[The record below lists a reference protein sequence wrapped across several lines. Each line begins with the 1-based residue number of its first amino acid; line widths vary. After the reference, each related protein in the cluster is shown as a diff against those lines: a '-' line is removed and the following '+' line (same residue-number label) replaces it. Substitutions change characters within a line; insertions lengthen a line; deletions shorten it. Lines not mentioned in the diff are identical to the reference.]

1 MRADNDLSE
10 VLPLMELASFCR
22 HRRIRSLALFGSYL
36 HGNVHSDSDIDLLV
50 EYEPEQPVGLF
61 AMAEMESELSILLK
75 RTVDL
80 RTAQDLS
87 IYFRDHVLAEA
98 QVLYES

>member
-1 MRADNDLSE
+1 MSE
-10 VLPLMELASFCR
+10 LPLMELASFCR

-36 HGNVHSDSDIDLLV
+36 YGNTHLNSDIDLLV
-50 EYEPEQPVGLF
+50 EYEPGQRVGLF
-61 AMAEMESELSILLK
+61 AMAEMESEISRLLK

-87 IYFRDHVLAEA
+87 IYFRDRVLAEA
-98 QVLYES
+98 RVLYES

>member
-1 MRADNDLSE
+1 MKTENDLSE
-10 VLPLMELASFCR
+10 LPLMELAMFCR
-22 HRRIRSLALFGSYL
+22 HHRIRSLALFGSYL
-36 HGNVHSDSDIDLLV
+36 HGNVHPGSDVDLLV
-50 EYEPEQPVGLF
+50 EYEPGQRVGLF
-61 AMAEMESELSILLK
+61 AIAEMESELSNLLK

-87 IYFRDHVLAEA
+87 VYFRDHVLAEA